1 MDKVITFYNRG
12 KIEECV
18 ALLEKLVEKD
28 AGLEENII
36 RKNSLNVCQSL
47 VCNTKR
53 IFFFS
58 F

>member
-1 MDKVITFYNRG
+1 MDKVITLYSRG

-36 RKNSLNVCQSL
+36 RKNSLNICQSL
-47 VCNTKR
+47 VRNTKR